1 VGFTSEQE
9 DVLWEL
15 WAKGEPS
22 RLIARSLRS
31 NPSAV
36 RAHLAK
42 HGGVRPPAR
51 RRSGRHL
58 TVEQR
63 EEITRGIAAGLS
75 SRAIARSIGCAPST
89 VSREIARNGGRDAYR
104 ATVADRAAWER
115 ARRPK
120 ASRLESRPALL
131 RIVRARL
138 ALDWSPEQIAHW
150 LRRAHPYDPL
160 LRISHETIYRSIYVA
175 GRRELGPGSA
185 KHLRSGRS
193 VRRARVPQRAHGR
206 GVLRDMVSIR
216 DRPAGMSE
224 RAEIGH
230 WEGDLVMGARPSAVA
245 TLVERSTRFVRVI
258 PLPDGYK
265 AAAVRSAIAAD
276 LALLPPALRKSLTW
290 DRGREMAEHQQLSAD
305 LGLDVYFCDPRSP
318 WQRGS
323 NENTNRLLRQ
333 YLAKGAD
340 LRKFSAV
347 DLGDIAERIN
357 TRPRRVLGWASSAEK
372 FLPHLHETY
381 SAAPQVLDPARAI
394 DQSAA
399 ATSALERR

>member
-1 VGFTSEQE
+1 MVLTSQQE
-9 DVLWEL
+9 EALWEL

-51 RRSGRHL
+51 RRSGRQL

-63 EEITRGIAAGLS
+63 EEVTRGIAAGLS
-75 SRAIARSIGCAPST
+75 SRAIAGSLGCAPST
-89 VSREIARNGGRDAYR
+89 VSRKIARNGGRAAYR
-104 ATVADRAAWER
+104 ATSADRAAWER

-120 ASRLESRPALL
+120 ASRLELRPELL
-131 RIVRARL
+131 QIVRERL

-150 LRRAHPYDPL
+150 LRRAYPHDPL

-206 GVLRDMVSIR
+206 GVLRNMVSIR
-216 DRPAGMSE
+216 DRPACVSE
-224 RAEIGH
+224 RAEVGH

-245 TLVERSTRFVRVI
+245 TLVERSTRYVRVA

-265 AAAVRSAIAAD
+265 AAQVRSAIAAN
-276 LALLPPALRKSLTW
+276 LAQLPPTLRKTLTW
-290 DRGREMAEHQQLSAD
+290 DRGREMAEHQELAAD
-305 LGLDVYFCDPRSP
+305 LGIGVYFCDPRSP

-323 NENTNRLLRQ
+323 NDTRGQEVGLL
-333 YLAKGAD
+333 
-340 LRKFSAV
+340 AV
-347 DLGDIAERIN
+347 GGLL
-357 TRPRRVLGWASSAEK
+357 PRRDPCVADQLAHVP
-372 FLPHLHETY
+372 LRCLETDDHY
-381 SAAPQVLDPARAI
+381 PDSTRQLRDIVARLTELRNV
-394 DQSAA
+394 
-399 ATSALERR
+399 ATTVRACCSLRDVSYP